1 MKADPRSTGR
11 DGGRDGGR
19 GGEGGDGRDREG
31 GGGRDAGRGALVD
44 PVTINGP
51 SRPAGRTS
59 IRRTN
64 LGLVLRLL
72 RDAGPR
78 SRARIAADTGLPRP
92 TVTGLVTEL
101 IELGLAREG
110 DAQRDGSVG
119 RPGQSV
125 RIDGRRLCGIGL
137 EINVDY
143 LAAVALTLGGD
154 TVFERRVAMD
164 VRTAGP
170 DAVLDGAAGLLR
182 EALAALDAAGVA
194 TAGITIAAPGVVD
207 ISSGTVVYAA
217 NIGWHDVDAVSG
229 IRTRLGRGAPQLRLE
244 NDAKLGAVAEYL
256 EASAAGIH
264 DLVYVTGETG
274 VGGGI
279 ISGGRLHRGAAGFAG
294 EIGHMPLDPGGALCA
309 CGRRGCWETMVGLA
323 ALLRH
328 AAAPED
334 PVHDPSLDLESRLA
348 DLQER
353 AAAGDPRT
361 LEALDKVAAGLGLG
375 LALLADVLNPRAVV
389 LGGYFTYFGAY
400 LAPRV
405 ERLMAERVMAP
416 DTGGCR
422 LLLSALGFTAPA
434 RGGALL
440 ALDPVYEDPSH
451 AVPAAAGH

>member
-1 MKADPRSTGR
+1 MRADPRGT
-11 DGGRDGGR
+11 GR
-19 GGEGGDGRDREG
+19 GGSH
-31 GGGRDAGRGALVD
+31 GGGRADGVGEVRRDSGIGPFV
-44 PVTINGP
+44 INGP
-51 SRPAGRTS
+51 ARPAGRAS
-59 IRRTN
+59 IRRAN

-78 SRARIAADTGLPRP
+78 SRARIADDAGLPRP

-101 IELGLAREG
+101 IELGLVREG
-110 DAQRDGSVG
+110 DAERDGSVG

-125 RIDGRRLCGIGL
+125 RIDGRSLCGIGL
-137 EINVDY
+137 EVNVDY

-154 TVFERRVAMD
+154 TVFERRVALD
-164 VRTAGP
+164 VRGAGP
-170 DAVLDGAAGLLR
+170 EAVLDCAAGLVR
-182 EALAALDAAGVA
+182 EALASLDAAGIA
-194 TAGITIAAPGVVD
+194 TAGVTVAAPGIVD
-207 ISSGTVVYAA
+207 ITAGTVVYAA

-229 IRTRLGRGAPQLRLE
+229 IRARLGRGAPPVRLE

-264 DLVYVTGETG
+264 DLIYVTGETG

-309 CGRRGCWETMVGLA
+309 CGRRGCWETMVGLT

-334 PVHDPSLDLESRLA
+334 PVHDPSLDLEARLT
-348 DLQER
+348 DLQAR
-353 AAAGDPRT
+353 AAAGDART
-361 LEALDKVAAGLGLG
+361 LEALDRVADALGLG

-389 LGGYFTYFGAY
+389 LGGYFTYFGDR

-422 LLLSALGFTAPA
+422 LLLSTLGFTAPA

-440 ALDPVYEDPSH
+440 ALDPVYEDPAQTVS
-451 AVPAAAGH
+451 AATGA